1 MKFQI
6 TETNNID
13 LSKDELIKFRHLLN
27 IFHKEFKDR
36 ATTDIDLFVNI
47 CDNAIY
53 DMLKELDKEE
63 F

>member
-36 ATTDIDLFVNI
+36 ANTDIDLFVNI
-47 CDNAIY
+47 CNNAVY
-53 DMLKELDKEE
+53 DMIKEINKE
-63 F
+63 